1 MQKQII
7 AAIPT
12 RNEFFELLKV
22 NPGLIIIKLGAT
34 WCGPCKRIAPVLE
47 GFFAT
52 SPPNVLCADLD
63 VDECDDLYAMMKSKR
78 MVNGIPVILCYKK
91 GNTSYIPDDSVT
103 GADPGMLAAFFQRCG
118 VYQNQIENVEDVVD
132 LSKLK

>member
-1 MQKQII
+1 MQKQIV
-7 AAIPT
+7 AAIPS

-34 WCGPCKRIAPVLE
+34 WCGPCKKIAPVLE

-52 SPPNVLCADLD
+52 SPPNVLCCDLD

-118 VYQNQIENVEDVVD
+118 VYQSQIEKVDDVVD